1 MSRGVRQQ
9 GYVGGFRSDDMS
21 RNRSDSGEFI
31 ESVTLAA
38 VVEVFNEVEG
48 PVVTSGDVA
57 DALGC
62 SRETARRKLKELY
75 EKGRV
80 SRRKTAGRVV
90 WWQTDS
96 ERSRGGSAEP
106 LRELAGLVDDE
117 GAERVK
123 ERSREFRE
131 EFNGRMDERRA
142 ESAEE

>member
-1 MSRGVRQQ
+1 
-9 GYVGGFRSDDMS
+9 MS
-21 RNRSDSGEFI
+21 RNRSDSGEFV

-57 DALGC
+57 DTLGC
-62 SRETARRKLKELY
+62 SRETARRKLTELH

-90 WWQTDS
+90 WWRTDS

-106 LRELAGLVDDE
+106 LRELVGLVDDE

-123 ERSREFRE
+123 KRSREFRE
-131 EFNGRMDERRA
+131 EFNDRMDTRRTDRA
-142 ESAEE
+142 EE